1 MVGFSLFASWLTKL
15 NHLKYIGQKNLANQ
29 EFQLTIRCSL
39 EILKKIVCSVTMAP
53 KYDLCG
59 VHFQLDEIVR
69 TLVVIF
75 QDLNFYTEQGI

>member
-1 MVGFSLFASWLTKL
+1 
-15 NHLKYIGQKNLANQ
+15 
-29 EFQLTIRCSL
+29 
-39 EILKKIVCSVTMAP
+39 MAP

-75 QDLNFYTEQGI
+75 QDLNFYTKQGIQDKYENLALDISAEELNIEFLFERILAEGMKENCFN

>member
-1 MVGFSLFASWLTKL
+1 
-15 NHLKYIGQKNLANQ
+15 
-29 EFQLTIRCSL
+29 
-39 EILKKIVCSVTMAP
+39 MAP